1 MVESTV
7 IENFEE
13 EKDTA
18 SKPTE
23 IIDQATKML
32 NGRTPDNALL
42 DNIARKGANS
52 YYYAHAPKDFS
63 VEGA

>member
-1 MVESTV
+1 MVESSV
-7 IENFEE
+7 VNNFEE
-13 EKDTA
+13 EKVTDT
-18 SKPTE
+18 KQTE
-23 IIDQATKML
+23 ILDQGAKML

>member
-1 MVESTV
+1 MVESSEIFVDETV
-7 IENFEE
+7 AEN
-13 EKDTA
+13 KQVDGQ
-18 SKPTE
+18 
-23 IIDQATKML
+23 DLGTKML

>member
-1 MVESTV
+1 MVESSV
-7 IENFEE
+7 VNNFEE
-13 EKDTA
+13 EKVTDI
-18 SKPTE
+18 KQTE
-23 IIDQATKML
+23 ILDQGAKML

>member
-1 MVESTV
+1 MVESSVVNDISDKKVAEYT
-7 IENFEE
+7 
-13 EKDTA
+13 
-18 SKPTE
+18 
-23 IIDQATKML
+23 QAELQDLGTKML